1 METTPPARALRPMRG
16 LLLLALANVFIWLA
30 WRCFTTAL
38 YSTSL
43 GLPYAMSAFQSA
55 IGQSQAASYGIV
67 AALVPRRRFVGL
79 VWATGIALLLGTIRA
94 AESTIISLSRAGKWS
109 GSSELM
115 IQAAYIADQTV
126 TMFVLVQA
134 LRFVCGWRIA
144 VTDESILGQRGQ
156 FRIGD
161 LLEWTV
167 SVGVWLAINR
177 FIKMP
182 VDGLYHF
189 SLTILGTD
197 IILLPIALA
206 ATSKRGLRLPVVA
219 ALFAW
224 TLAVELL
231 WYGLVYIHDPADFSR
246 GPWWIYVSRF
256 AGDIAGWLL
265 ATGFNFA
272 IIRRLGF
279 RWRSVPISSG

>member
-1 METTPPARALRPMRG
+1 MRG

-38 YSTSL
+38 YSRSL
-43 GLPYAMSAFQSA
+43 GLPYWINTFQWS

-94 AESTIISLSRAGKWS
+94 AEMTIISLSRDGNWP
-109 GSSELM
+109 GSDGLLM
-115 IQAAYIADQTV
+115 LQAAAIVADQTV

-134 LRFVCGWRIA
+134 LWFVCGWRIA

-182 VDGLYHF
+182 VDGLYHY
-189 SLTILGTD
+189 SLRILGTD

-206 ATSKRGLRLPVVA
+206 ATSKWGLRLPVVA

-256 AGDIAGWLL
+256 TGDIAGWLL
-265 ATGFNFA
+265 ATGINFA

-279 RWRSVPISSG
+279 RWRSIPTSSE